1 VLVIRIPQF
10 ELPRP
15 NLLDVYVARQYLRI
29 LGMTVIAMLGLFY
42 ISTFIDLSD
51 KWFKG
56 QTTFAQI
63 LSFLWWSTPQFMAY
77 IIALAV
83 LLSALVTIGVLTKN
97 SELIVMRACGVS
109 LYRTAAPMVAFALA
123 ASAVLFGMEER
134 VLAFA
139 NRRADQLKHL
149 IRGGSAQTFD
159 VLNRKWIVG
168 RGGEVYHYQFFNPR
182 TRELN
187 GLSLFEFDSRTH
199 ALTRRVY
206 AQRAVYRPAA
216 EGPGWLL
223 TAGWARSFAG
233 KAAPSFEPFAE
244 SRMGLETAD
253 YFVTEVPE
261 PRRMTYPQLSRYI
274 GELRQSGYDV
284 LEHEVELYRK
294 VAFPFVTLVMTFI
307 AVPFAVTTG
316 RRGAMYGIGVGIVL
330 ALVYWTMISVF
341 AAFGAGGLISPL
353 LAAWAPN
360 LLFGAAAVCLL
371 LTVRT

>member
-1 VLVIRIPQF
+1 
-10 ELPRP
+10 
-15 NLLDVYVARQYLRI
+15 
-29 LGMTVIAMLGLFY
+29 MTIVAMLGLFY
-42 ISTFIDLSD
+42 ISTFLDLSD

-56 QTTFAQI
+56 QTTFGQI
-63 LSFLWWSTPQFMAY
+63 LAFLWWSTPQFMAY

-83 LLSALVTIGVLTKN
+83 LLAALVTIGVLTKN

-109 LYRTAAPMVAFALA
+109 LYRTAAPMLAFALV
-123 ASAVLFGMEER
+123 ASAILFGMEER

-187 GLSLFEFDSRTH
+187 GLSVFEFDPKTH

-206 AQRAVYRPAA
+206 AQRAVYQPGTPAVQQ
-216 EGPGWLL
+216 WQL
-223 TAGWARSFAG
+223 TAGWARKFG
-233 KAAPSFEPFAE
+233 VKAAARRPS
-244 SRMGLETAD
+244 SRSPKGWSGLETAD

-261 PRRMTYPQLSRYI
+261 PRRMTYPAAQSLHRRAAP
-274 GELRQSGYDV
+274 ERLRRARARG
-284 LEHEVELYRK
+284 R
-294 VAFPFVTLVMTFI
+294 
-307 AVPFAVTTG
+307 AVPQG
-316 RRGAMYGIGVGIVL
+316 RLPVRHAGHDVHRRPVCGHDRAAGRHVRHRHRHRAGARVLDDDLGVRGVRRRRRDQPAAGGVG
-330 ALVYWTMISVF
+330 ARTCCS
-341 AAFGAGGLISPL
+341 
-353 LAAWAPN
+353 APQR
-360 LLFGAAAVCLL
+360 VCLL